1 MERIEVHMRV
11 NVTKVFEVDLPVGEN
26 AKDYARKLIKTDPTC
41 RHQRIR
47 KVYYDAET
55 EKPISAKHF
64 VIKQQRKLYLI
75 PNRILNEQCLK
86 LEMYISGRLKPLEA
100 LSGLLLQSQKDGN
113 VLADY
118 VVDLE
123 EPFRKKMTVDQLLN
137 MIAV

>member
-11 NVTKVFEVDLPVGEN
+11 NVTKVFEVDVPIGEN
-26 AKDYARKLIKTDPTC
+26 AKDYARKVIKTDPTC

-64 VIKQQRKLYLI
+64 VIKQQRKFYLI

-86 LEMYISGRLKPLEA
+86 LEMYILGRVKPLEA
-100 LSGLLLQSQKDGN
+100 LSGLISQSQKDGN
-113 VLADY
+113 VHADY
-118 VVDLE
+118 IVDLQ
-123 EPFRKKMTVDQLLN
+123 EPFRKKFSVDQLLDK
-137 MIAV
+137 IQV